1 MISQALFSEKPA
13 YGSLVIRVDMENA
26 DNYAGNALLL
36 MALRD
41 LGMGILPVGSGSSI
55 GRGYLTCDRLKIS
68 KGSEVLAEIDLKAGK
83 VVKGAAVIE
92 EYIGFTDGGIRN
104 GTDS

>member
-1 MISQALFSEKPA
+1 M
-13 YGSLVIRVDMENA
+13 
-26 DNYAGNALLL
+26 
-36 MALRD
+36 
-41 LGMGILPVGSGSSI
+41 GSGSSI

-83 VVKGAAVIE
+83 VVEGAAVIE
-92 EYIGFTDGGIRN
+92 EYIGFTDRGIRN